1 MKKNIIKGKTFAFA
15 LRIIKLY
22 RFLNKEKR
30 EYVLSKQL
38 LRSGTAVGALIK
50 AMFPLIVE
58 TVPAKCQAKTLLIS
72 LGTVQVNAAIQDN

>member
-1 MKKNIIKGKTFAFA
+1 MRAPLGVEKAIERKKIAA
-15 LRIIKLY
+15 
-22 RFLNKEKR
+22 
-30 EYVLSKQL
+30 YVVSHLPI
-38 LRSGTAVGALIK
+38 VK